1 MVGEWGT
8 PAPKFPIIIWKG
20 SEDPSSAFGRW
31 FALHRSVSIF
41 HREGE
46 RTTIR
51 PTRTESWIMKDK
63 DSGKFFVGLSGVALV
78 VTYLIWTGVS
88 ETMVYYLT
96 PVELMTRVEQ
106 DPTFFEVGVKV
117 SGRVE
122 RGSWNRAEDEL
133 LHHFTVVDLLDESV
147 RFPVEYRD
155 ILPDTFNDTE
165 NVDVVVE
172 GRFREDGVF
181 EATVVLAKCGSRYEA
196 TPEELLG

>member
-1 MVGEWGT
+1 
-8 PAPKFPIIIWKG
+8 
-20 SEDPSSAFGRW
+20 
-31 FALHRSVSIF
+31 
-41 HREGE
+41 
-46 RTTIR
+46 
-51 PTRTESWIMKDK
+51 MKDN
-63 DSGKFFVGLSGVALV
+63 GKFFVGLGGVALV

-88 ETMVYYLT
+88 ETMMYYLT
-96 PVELMTRVEQ
+96 PVELMARVEA
-106 DPTFFEVGVKV
+106 DPTFHEVGVKV

-122 RGSWNRAEDEL
+122 KGSWHRGEDEDI
-133 LHHFTVVDLLDESV
+133 LHQFTVVDLIDESV

-196 TPEELLG
+196 ASEELLG

>member
-1 MVGEWGT
+1 MMR
-8 PAPKFPIIIWKG
+8 
-20 SEDPSSAFGRW
+20 DN
-31 FALHRSVSIF
+31 
-41 HREGE
+41 
-46 RTTIR
+46 
-51 PTRTESWIMKDK
+51 
-63 DSGKFFVGLSGVALV
+63 GKFFVGLGGVALV

-96 PVELMTRVEQ
+96 PVELMARVAE
-106 DPTFFEVGVKV
+106 DPTFHEVGVKV

-147 RFPVEYRD
+147 RFPVEFRD
-155 ILPDTFNDTE
+155 ILPDTFTDDGNGE
-165 NVDVVVE
+165 VVVE

-181 EATVVLAKCGSRYEA
+181 DATIVLAKCGSRYEA

>member
-1 MVGEWGT
+1 MI
-8 PAPKFPIIIWKG
+8 PA
-20 SEDPSSAFGRW
+20 
-31 FALHRSVSIF
+31 
-41 HREGE
+41 
-46 RTTIR
+46 
-51 PTRTESWIMKDK
+51 
-63 DSGKFFVGLSGVALV
+63 
-78 VTYLIWTGVS
+78 GVS

-96 PVELMTRVEQ
+96 PAELMARVAQ
-106 DPTFFEVGVKV
+106 DPTFHEMGVKV

-122 RGSWNRAEDEL
+122 QGSWNRAEGEL

-155 ILPDTFNDTE
+155 ILPDTFNDTDI
-165 NVDVVVE
+165 VDVVVE